1 MEDEYSIIF
10 GIYDFFLVA
19 CFIVIAF
26 IVFLDFI
33 IWSMKNYSKTDWHS
47 QGQV

>member
-19 CFIVIAF
+19 RFIVIAF
-26 IVFLDFI
+26 NRLA
-33 IWSMKNYSKTDWHS
+33 
-47 QGQV
+47 